1 MCVHDTMSTM
11 NNVLFYSPKNAFF
24 PHDARFMFSSP
35 IQLHHDRVTST
46 RQHAHVSLFSLSN
59 THTHLSNDVRVPIFP
74 TSCSSLDAFHFY
86 LNLFQYTSPSHTTKH
101 THTHTHTHTHKHTLT
116 SLSGSFPL
124 STPRAAAAPS
134 TRETTAI
141 ASLSVAGF

>member
-1 MCVHDTMSTM
+1 MSTM
-11 NNVLFYSPKNAFF
+11 NNVLFYSPKNASF

-46 RQHAHVSLFSLSN
+46 RQHAHVSHFSLSN
-59 THTHLSNDVRVPIFP
+59 THTHLSNDARVPIFP

-101 THTHTHTHTHKHTLT
+101 THTHTHTHTYLSFRLFSTLD
-116 SLSGSFPL
+116 
-124 STPRAAAAPS
+124 S
-134 TRETTAI
+134 TRCSSSINARDDCHRL
-141 ASLSVAGF
+141 SLCCWILNTSSSVAGF